1 MRSCCRNSHEK
12 VRKINQKIKEI
23 CTKVFNLKLSDIS
36 ENMSKENTPEWD
48 SLNNLMLLTE
58 IEKEYKIKFT
68 ASDIIKI
75 KSLKDIE
82 TILKTR
88 GL

>member
-1 MRSCCRNSHEK
+1 MI
-12 VRKINQKIKEI
+12 KINQKIKEI
-23 CTKVFNLKLSDIS
+23 CARIFNVRVSDIAD
-36 ENMSKENTPEWD
+36 NMSRESTPEWD

-58 IEKEYKIKFT
+58 IENECKIKFT
-68 ASDIIKI
+68 ASEIAKI

-82 TILKTR
+82 TILKAR